1 MPAQKDLAA
10 RPSRTPE
17 QKAAL
22 AACQSLDGGAGKVA
36 LWGTGLKGTPRSAAI
51 FNGIMSHVLEL
62 DDFLGIDHT
71 GAVVLPALFAIAEHE
86 NDFDEVRFLEAMI
99 LGYEIG
105 RRMLDA
111 GGGYS
116 KHNST
121 GWHTTGTLGAYAAAV
136 ATSKYLGLAQAQ
148 MVSAIGLSGSVA
160 GGTWAFSRDGS
171 MSKRFNPGNAAQ
183 NGITAA
189 YLAREGF
196 TGPRYVMEAEWA
208 GTSPNMPPTIPMI

>member
-36 LWGTGLKGTPRSAAI
+36 LWGTGLKGTPRSAAM

-121 GWHTTGTLGAYAAAV
+121 GWHTIGTLGAYAAAV
-136 ATSKYLGLAQAQ
+136 ATSKYLGLTQAQ

>member
-1 MPAQKDLAA
+1 MSGGDDP
-10 RPSRTPE
+10 RVRNRT
-17 QKAAL
+17 
-22 AACQSLDGGAGKVA
+22 
-36 LWGTGLKGTPRSAAI
+36 T
-51 FNGIMSHVLEL
+51 
-62 DDFLGIDHT
+62 
-71 GAVVLPALFAIAEHE
+71 
-86 NDFDEVRFLEAMI
+86 
-99 LGYEIG
+99 
-105 RRMLDA
+105 DA

-136 ATSKYLGLAQAQ
+136 ATSKYLGLTQAQ

-183 NGITAA
+183 SGITAA

-196 TGPRYVMEAEWA
+196 TGPRYVIEAEWGGYFSLYA
-208 GTSPNMPPTIPMI
+208 FNHTYDLMTLFADLGDDLRLGWTGIKPYACCRGCHSAIDVIHQMRSENQVTADNIDAVLVTCSAS